1 MAHKQIMDLI
11 FDKIKRGGNLILFK
25 GLDKDT
31 LNHSLN
37 VAELS
42 VLLGV
47 AAGLS
52 EDEIYNLYLGALFHD
67 IGKSFIPQGIL
78 NKKGRLTKEE
88 MDIMKTHSRLG
99 YDYMKSNSTLPQN
112 SLDIILGHHERLDGQ
127 GYPNKKLSNELST
140 MVQIV
145 SICDVYDALVSKR
158 AYKDAMSTEKAISI
172 LNEGRGIQFNG
183 QLLDLLVEEVLSK
196 LYNMSSD
203 KTSYPA

>member
-1 MAHKQIMDLI
+1 MAHKQIMDLT
-11 FDKIKRGGNLILFK
+11 FDKIKRADNLILLK

-67 IGKSFIPQGIL
+67 IGKSFIPKGIL
-78 NKKGRLTKEE
+78 NKKGRLSKEE

-99 YDYMKSNSTLPQN
+99 YDYMKANSNLPQT
-112 SLDIILGHHERLDGQ
+112 SLNIILHHHERLDGL
-127 GYPNKKLSNELST
+127 GYPANKHNSELSAKIK
-140 MVQIV
+140 IV
-145 SICDVYDALVSKR
+145 SVCDVYDALVSER
-158 AYKDAMSTEKAISI
+158 AYKDAMSTEKAIKI
-172 LNEGRGIQFNG
+172 LNEGRGIQFDG
-183 QLLDLLVEEVLSK
+183 QLIDLLEKQVLSK
-196 LYNMSSD
+196 LYDMSDD
-203 KTSYPA
+203 KASYPA